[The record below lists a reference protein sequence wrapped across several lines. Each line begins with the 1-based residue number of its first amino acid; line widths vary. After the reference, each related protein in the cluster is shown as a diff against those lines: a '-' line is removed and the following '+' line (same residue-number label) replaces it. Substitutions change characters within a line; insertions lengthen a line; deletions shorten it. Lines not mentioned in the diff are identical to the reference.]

1 MLGCVAVPV
10 VSQVRVALA
19 VLAGIA
25 IAPGIACADDALGND
40 IGADA
45 VVVVPYGDWAT
56 HTAVGFGASAR
67 VRVPLTSDTTITAR
81 LAGIAHL
88 PRTIDIAGAPAT
100 TRVLE
105 FPLLG
110 GARYRVSGPGR
121 LRGFAFGE
129 LGVIFRRTDVE
140 FGGAHD
146 ADVKIVF
153 GSALG
158 AGVSFDRFEV
168 TVAVW
173 LPDLAEVD
181 HTAGAI
187 ITAGG
192 AFASW

>member
-1 MLGCVAVPV
+1 MVGCAVP
-10 VSQVRVALA
+10 QVRVWLV
-19 VLAGIA
+19 VLAGLA
-25 IAPGIACADDALGND
+25 VDRTAWADDLGTD
-40 IGADA
+40 LGADA
-45 VVVVPYGDWAT
+45 IVVVPYGDWAT
-56 HTAVGFGASAR
+56 RTAVGFGASAR
-67 VRVPLTSDTTITAR
+67 VRVPISSDTTVTAR
-81 LAGIAHL
+81 LTGIAHL
-88 PRTIDIAGAPAT
+88 PRTLDIAGAPAT
-100 TRVLE
+100 ARVLE

-110 GARYRVSGPGR
+110 GARYRVTGPGR

-187 ITAGG
+187 VSAGG
-192 AFASW
+192 AFARW